1 MAFWQQSNI
10 EPKRAYRFILSVP
23 GQQFNIPE
31 FLIKGTAKPSF
42 AVSESTHEY
51 LNHTFKF
58 PSRVTWQ
65 DITFTIVD
73 VLGDDNGS
81 GAVMKLLEQS
91 GYRTPISANVKQTI
105 SKKKATE
112 AFGQI
117 YIKQID
123 SEGVEQERW
132 TLNNAWI
139 KSAEFGKLSYDSD
152 DMLNV
157 EVTLSYD
164 NAFLTVKRGQ
174 YSGNTPSQA

>member
-1 MAFWQQSNI
+1 M
-10 EPKRAYRFILSVP
+10 
-23 GQQFNIPE
+23 
-31 FLIKGTAKPSF
+31 
-42 AVSESTHEY
+42 
-51 LNHTFKF
+51 
-58 PSRVTWQ
+58 
-65 DITFTIVD
+65 
-73 VLGDDNGS
+73 GDDNGS

-139 KSAEFGKLSYDSD
+139 KSANFGQLSYDTD
-152 DMLNV
+152 EMLNV